1 MNYGV
6 EDIRSTR
13 IKNKLQFQIVVV
25 FIYHMINGSKDLFA
39 TDFAM
44 KGTFKKPKN
53 PKWTKQGK
61 KVSLDKPEADKLDVG
76 KASKT
81 SKKVLSEVGL
91 SDDVFESAA
100 SVPMVDMGKLADFSS
115 FMEPV
120 KKGKWQRRE

>member
-1 MNYGV
+1 MKH
-6 EDIRSTR
+6 IRSTR

-61 KVSLDKPEADKLDVG
+61 KVSLDKPEADKLDIG
-76 KASKT
+76 KASKP

-91 SDDVFESAA
+91 SDGLFESAA
-100 SVPMVDMGKLADFSS
+100 GVPSVDMDKLADFSS
-115 FMEPV
+115 FMKPV
-120 KKGKWQRRE
+120 KKAKWHREE